1 MTDKPLKYPGHT
13 HMRLVSILHREDRE
27 GGMEFVTPPCPP
39 LAPIID
45 CAYLSGYTIAVHGS
59 LHRDLDLIA
68 VAWTDEAKTPEELV
82 SSLWHCA
89 GLKLAGGWEKKPH
102 GRVAV
107 TLYQDGELAFKP
119 IDLSIIPPQSK
130 TRHSVTIDTNAD

>member
-1 MTDKPLKYPGHT
+1 MTEKAIKYPGHV
-13 HMRLVSILHREDRE
+13 HMRLASLLHRADRE
-27 GGMEFVTPPCPP
+27 GGMEFVTPPSPP

-59 LHRDLDLIA
+59 LHRDLALIA
-68 VAWTDEAKTPEELV
+68 VAWTDDAKTPEQLV
-82 SSLWHCA
+82 KSLCYCA
-89 GLKLAGGWEKKPH
+89 GLRLAGDWTEKPH

-119 IDLSIIPPQSK
+119 IDLSIIPPRQK
-130 TRHSVTIDTNAD
+130 PDTV